1 MIMIKLLSRF
11 FIKENSSSEQL
22 RASYGTLCS
31 VMGIALNVFLF
42 AIKFFAGIL
51 SGAISVTADAFNNLS
66 DSGSSLITLMG
77 FSLSKKKPDPSHPFG
92 HGRIE
97 YLSGIAVSVLIVLM
111 GFELLSSSV
120 KKIFN
125 PEAVEVSTVVIAI
138 LILSVAVKGYMY
150 LYNKKYGKLYSAS
163 AMLATAT
170 DCLSDALSTTVVL
183 VSMLITR
190 FTNMNIDAYCG
201 CAVALF
207 ILYAGAKS
215 AYETVQPLLGQPP
228 EKETVDKIAAIVLGY
243 DIVLGIHDLVVHDY
257 GPGRL
262 MISLHAEVD
271 SKGDILEIH
280 DEIDNIEK
288 ELTKQL
294 NCSAVIHMDP
304 IVTDDEEVSEYKKLA
319 KKVCSEISSE
329 IGIHDFRMVKGNTH
343 TNLIFDV
350 VVPFGFKLSDDELKR
365 EVNEKVR
372 ENDDKLFTVI
382 TVDKDYTDTAK

>member
-1 MIMIKLLSRF
+1 MIKLLSKF
-11 FIKENSSSEQL
+11 FIKENSSKEQL
-22 RASYGTLCS
+22 RSAYGMLCS
-31 VMGIALNVFLF
+31 FMGIALNVFLF
-42 AIKFFAGIL
+42 AIKFFAGLL

-77 FSLSKKKPDPSHPFG
+77 FRLSKKKPDPAHPFG

-120 KKIFN
+120 EKIFN
-125 PEAVEVSTVVIAI
+125 PEAVEVSILVIAI
-138 LILSVAVKGYMY
+138 LVISVAVKGYMY
-150 LYNKKYGKLYSAS
+150 LYNRKYGKLYSSS

-170 DCLSDALSTTVVL
+170 DCISDALSTTVVL

-190 FTNMNIDAYCG
+190 FTDVNIDAYCG
-201 CAVALF
+201 CAVAVF

-228 EKETVDKIAAIVLGY
+228 EKETVEKISEIVLGY

-288 ELTKQL
+288 DLAGQL

-304 IVTDDEEVSEYKKLA
+304 IVTDDEEMRDYKAMA
-319 KKVCSEISSE
+319 KKACSEISSE
-329 IGIHDFRMVKGNTH
+329 IGIHDFRMVKGSTH

-350 VVPFGFKLSDDELKR
+350 VVPFGFKLSDDELKNQVNSKIR
-365 EVNEKVR
+365 EK
-372 ENDDKLFTVI
+372 DSKLFTVI
-382 TVDKDYTDTAK
+382 TVDKDYTDSK

>member
-1 MIMIKLLSRF
+1 MIKLLSKF
-11 FIKENSSSEQL
+11 FIKENNSKEQL
-22 RASYGTLCS
+22 RSAYGMLCS
-31 VMGIALNVFLF
+31 FMGIALNVFLF
-42 AIKFFAGIL
+42 AIKFFAGLL

-77 FSLSKKKPDPSHPFG
+77 FRLSKKKPDPAHPFG

-120 KKIFN
+120 EKIFN
-125 PEAVEVSTVVIAI
+125 PEAVEVSILVIVI
-138 LILSVAVKGYMY
+138 LVISVAVKGYMY
-150 LYNKKYGKLYSAS
+150 LYNRKYGKLYSSS

-170 DCLSDALSTTVVL
+170 DCISDALSTTVVL

-190 FTNMNIDAYCG
+190 FTDVNIDAYCG
-201 CAVALF
+201 CAVAVF

-228 EKETVDKIAAIVLGY
+228 EKETVERISEIVLSY

-288 ELTKQL
+288 ALAEQL

-304 IVTDDEEVSEYKKLA
+304 IVTDDEEMREYKELA

-329 IGIHDFRMVKGNTH
+329 ISIHDFRMVKGNTH

-350 VVPFGFKLSDDELKR
+350 VVPFGFRLNDEELKK
-365 EVNEKVR
+365 EVNGKINESNR
-372 ENDDKLFTVI
+372 ELFTVI
-382 TVDKDYTDTAK
+382 TVDKDYTDSK

>member
-1 MIMIKLLSRF
+1 MIMIKFLSKF
-11 FIKENSSSEQL
+11 FIKGNSSKEHL
-22 RASYGTLCS
+22 RSVYGMLCS
-31 VMGIALNVFLF
+31 VMGISLNILLF
-42 AIKFFAGIL
+42 AIKFLAGML

-77 FSLSKKKPDPSHPFG
+77 FRLSRKKPDPAHPFG

-120 KKIFN
+120 EKIFN
-125 PEAVEVSTVVIAI
+125 PEPVEVSVVVIAI
-138 LILSVAVKGYMY
+138 LIVSVAVKGYMY
-150 LYNKKYGKLYSAS
+150 LYNKKYGKLYSSS

-190 FTNMNIDAYCG
+190 FTDVNIDAYCG

-228 EKETVDKIAAIVLGY
+228 EKETVDRISEIVLGF

-271 SKGDILEIH
+271 SKGDILAIH

-288 ELTKQL
+288 TLEDKL

-304 IVTDDEEVSEYKKLA
+304 IVTDDEEIRSYKELA
-319 KKVCSEISSE
+319 KKACSEISAE
-329 IGIHDFRMVKGNTH
+329 IGMHDFRMVKGNTH

-350 VVPFGFKLSDDELKR
+350 VVPFGFNLNDDELKNRVNSKIR
-365 EVNEKVR
+365 ET
-372 ENDDKLFTVI
+372 DSKLFTVI
-382 TVDKDYTDTAK
+382 TVDKDYTDTVK

>member
-1 MIMIKLLSRF
+1 MIKLLSKF
-11 FIKENSSSEQL
+11 FIKENSSKEQL
-22 RASYGTLCS
+22 RAAYGTLCS
-31 VMGIALNVFLF
+31 FMGIALNVFLF

-77 FSLSKKKPDPSHPFG
+77 FRLSRKKPDPAHPFG

-97 YLSGIAVSVLIVLM
+97 YLSGIAVSVLIVIM
-111 GFELLSSSV
+111 GFELLTSSV
-120 KKIFN
+120 EKIFN
-125 PEAVEVSTVVIAI
+125 PEAVEVSVLVIAI
-138 LILSVAVKGYMY
+138 LIASVAVKGYMY
-150 LYNKKYGKLYSAS
+150 LYNRKYGKLYSSS

-190 FTNMNIDAYCG
+190 FTNVNIDAYCG

-228 EKETVDKIAAIVLGY
+228 EKETVDGISEIVLGY

-257 GPGRL
+257 GPGRM

-288 ELTKQL
+288 ALSEQL

-304 IVTDDEEVSEYKKLA
+304 IVTDDEEMKEYKELA
-319 KKVCSEISSE
+319 KKACSEISSE

-350 VVPFGFKLSDDELKR
+350 VVPFGFRLNDEELKK
-365 EVNEKVR
+365 EVNGKINES
-372 ENDDKLFTVI
+372 NNKLFTVI
-382 TVDKDYTDTAK
+382 TVDKDYTDSK

>member
-1 MIMIKLLSRF
+1 MIKFLSKF
-11 FIKENSSSEQL
+11 FIKDNSSKEQL
-22 RASYGTLCS
+22 RSVYGMLCS
-31 VMGIALNVFLF
+31 VMGISLNILLF
-42 AIKFFAGIL
+42 AIKFLAGML

-77 FSLSKKKPDPSHPFG
+77 FRLSRKKPDPAHPFG

-120 KKIFN
+120 EKIFN
-125 PEAVEVSTVVIAI
+125 PEPVEVSVVVIAI
-138 LILSVAVKGYMY
+138 LIVSVAVKGYMY
-150 LYNKKYGKLYSAS
+150 LYNKKYGKLYSSS

-190 FTNMNIDAYCG
+190 FTDVNIDAYCG

-228 EKETVDKIAAIVLGY
+228 EKETVDRISEIVLGF

-271 SKGDILEIH
+271 SKGDILAIH

-288 ELTKQL
+288 TLEDKL

-304 IVTDDEEVSEYKKLA
+304 IVTDDEEIRSYKELA
-319 KKVCSEISSE
+319 KKACSEISAE
-329 IGIHDFRMVKGNTH
+329 IGMHDFRMVKGNTH

-350 VVPFGFKLSDDELKR
+350 VVPFGFNLNDDELKNRVNSKIR
-365 EVNEKVR
+365 ET
-372 ENDDKLFTVI
+372 DSKLFTVI
-382 TVDKDYTDTAK
+382 TVDKDYTDTVK

>member
-1 MIMIKLLSRF
+1 MIKLLSKF
-11 FIKENSSSEQL
+11 FIKENSSKEQL
-22 RASYGTLCS
+22 RAAYGTLCS
-31 VMGIALNVFLF
+31 FMGIALNVFLF

-77 FSLSKKKPDPSHPFG
+77 FRLSRKKPDPAHPFG

-97 YLSGIAVSVLIVLM
+97 YLSGIAVSVLIVIM
-111 GFELLSSSV
+111 GFELLTSSV
-120 KKIFN
+120 EKIFN
-125 PEAVEVSTVVIAI
+125 PEAVEVSVLVIAI
-138 LILSVAVKGYMY
+138 LIASVAVKGYMY
-150 LYNKKYGKLYSAS
+150 LYNRKYGKLYSSA

-190 FTNMNIDAYCG
+190 FTNVNIDAYCG

-228 EKETVDKIAAIVLGY
+228 EKETVDEISEIVLGY

-257 GPGRL
+257 GPGRM

-288 ELTKQL
+288 ALSEQL

-304 IVTDDEEVSEYKKLA
+304 IVTDDEEMTEYKELV
-319 KKVCSEISSE
+319 KKACSEISAE

-350 VVPFGFKLSDDELKR
+350 VVPFGFRLNDEELKK
-365 EVNEKVR
+365 EVSGKINES
-372 ENDDKLFTVI
+372 NNKLFTVI
-382 TVDKDYTDTAK
+382 TVDKDYTDSK

>member
-1 MIMIKLLSRF
+1 MIKLLSKF
-11 FIKENSSSEQL
+11 FIKENSSKEQL
-22 RASYGTLCS
+22 RAAYGTLCS
-31 VMGIALNVFLF
+31 FMGIALNVFLF

-77 FSLSKKKPDPSHPFG
+77 FRLSRKKPDPAHPFG

-120 KKIFN
+120 EKIFN
-125 PEAVEVSTVVIAI
+125 PEAVEVSVLVIAI
-138 LILSVAVKGYMY
+138 LIVSVAVKGYMY
-150 LYNKKYGKLYSAS
+150 LYNRKYGKLYSSS

-190 FTNMNIDAYCG
+190 FTNVNIDAYCG

-228 EKETVDKIAAIVLGY
+228 EKETVDGISELVLGY

-257 GPGRL
+257 GPGRM

-288 ELTKQL
+288 ALSEQL

-304 IVTDDEEVSEYKKLA
+304 IVTDDEEMTAYKELA
-319 KKVCSEISSE
+319 KKACSEISAE

-350 VVPFGFKLSDDELKR
+350 VVPFGFRMNDEELKK
-365 EVNEKVR
+365 EVSGKINET
-372 ENDDKLFTVI
+372 NNKLFTVI
-382 TVDKDYTDTAK
+382 TVDKDYTDSK

>member
-1 MIMIKLLSRF
+1 MIRFISKF
-11 FIKENSSSEQL
+11 FIKENSSKEQL
-22 RASYGTLCS
+22 RSAYGMLCS

-77 FSLSKKKPDPSHPFG
+77 FRLSQKKPDPAHPFG

-97 YLSGIAVSVLIVLM
+97 YLSGIAVSVLIVIM
-111 GFELLSSSV
+111 GFELLTSSV
-120 KKIFN
+120 DKIFN
-125 PEAVEVSTVVIAI
+125 PEAVEVSGLVIAI
-138 LILSVAVKGYMY
+138 LVVSVAVKGYMY
-150 LYNKKYGKLYSAS
+150 LYNRKYGKLYSSS

-190 FTNMNIDAYCG
+190 FANVNIDAYCG
-201 CAVALF
+201 CAVAVF

-228 EKETVDKIAAIVLGY
+228 EKETVERISEIVTGY
-243 DIVLGIHDLVVHDY
+243 DIVLGIHDLLVHDY
-257 GPGRL
+257 GPGRM

-271 SKGDILEIH
+271 SKGDILAIH

-288 ELTKQL
+288 DLAEQL

-304 IVTDDEEVSEYKKLA
+304 IVTDDEEMSEYKALA
-319 KKVCSEISSE
+319 KEVCSEISSE

-350 VVPFGFKLSDDELKR
+350 VVPFGFKLNDDEIRR
-365 EVNEKVR
+365 EVNSRIR
-372 ENDDKLFTVI
+372 ENDSKLFTVKTI
-382 TVDKDYTDTAK
+382 DKYYTDSHK

>member
-1 MIMIKLLSRF
+1 MIKLLSKF
-11 FIKENSSSEQL
+11 FIKDNSSKEQL
-22 RASYGTLCS
+22 RSAYGMLCS
-31 VMGIALNVFLF
+31 VMGISLNILLF
-42 AIKFFAGIL
+42 AIKFLAGIL

-77 FSLSKKKPDPSHPFG
+77 FRLSRKKPDPSHPFG

-111 GFELLSSSV
+111 GFELLSGSV
-120 KKIFN
+120 EKIFN
-125 PEAVEVSTVVIAI
+125 PEPVEVSVVVIAI
-138 LILSVAVKGYMY
+138 LIASVAVKGYMY
-150 LYNKKYGKLYSAS
+150 LYNKKYGKLYSSS

-190 FTNMNIDAYCG
+190 FTNVNIDAYCG

-228 EKETVDKIAAIVLGY
+228 ERETVEKISAIVLSY

-288 ELTKQL
+288 ALGEQL

-304 IVTDDEEVSEYKKLA
+304 IVTDDEEVSSYKELA
-319 KKVCSEISSE
+319 KKACSEISAE
-329 IGIHDFRMVKGNTH
+329 IGMHDFRMVKGNTH

-350 VVPFGFKLSDDELKR
+350 VVPFGFKLNDDELKNQ
-365 EVNEKVR
+365 VNSKIR
-372 ENDDKLFTVI
+372 ENDSKLFTVI
-382 TVDKDYTDTAK
+382 TVDKDYTDTSK